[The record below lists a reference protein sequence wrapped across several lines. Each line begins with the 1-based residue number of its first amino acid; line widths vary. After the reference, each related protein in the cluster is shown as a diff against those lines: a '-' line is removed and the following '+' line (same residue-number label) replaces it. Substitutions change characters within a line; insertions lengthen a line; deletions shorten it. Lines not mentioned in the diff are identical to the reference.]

1 MYKIHITQSLRLDF
15 YIMAH
20 FFLFFR
26 ANFGQQFAG
35 DIEIW
40 KFVLA
45 LKRQLSNLSKQK
57 QFEKL
62 LNCIQYIKQFFFH
75 CLEVRNLHI
84 PTSNKYE
91 QLMGVKSM

>member
-1 MYKIHITQSLRLDF
+1 
-15 YIMAH
+15 MAH

-62 LNCIQYIKQFFFH
+62 LKGIQYIKQFFFH

-91 QLMGVKSM
+91 ELMEVKSM